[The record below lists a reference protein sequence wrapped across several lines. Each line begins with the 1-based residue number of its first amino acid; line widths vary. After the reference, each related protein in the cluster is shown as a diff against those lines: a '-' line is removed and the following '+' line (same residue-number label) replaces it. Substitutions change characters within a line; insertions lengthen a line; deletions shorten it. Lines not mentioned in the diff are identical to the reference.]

1 MKKIINIQVPD
12 EWKKKIK
19 ISKEIIKLFEGLK
32 YEDAQSILKYTEL
45 QLEKFAII
53 KSKKED

>member
-1 MKKIINIQVPD
+1 MKKTINIQIPD

-53 KSKKED
+53 KSKK

>member
-1 MKKIINIQVPD
+1 MKKTINIQVPD